1 MGLFTLGVIIRGA
14 KKTTIFFPSCMSIF
28 LPHSTMK
35 RLNQSDL
42 SLDHVHGAAAVAQKD
57 EECLCCFE
65 NQSKQTLKKIIL
77 NDSER
82 EESGLEKLYC
92 LLRVFHQDKSLLV

>member
-1 MGLFTLGVIIRGA
+1 MGLFTLGAIIRGA
-14 KKTTIFFPSCMSIF
+14 KKTEIVFRPVCQFFP
-28 LPHSTMK
+28 PHSTMK

-77 NDSER
+77 NNSER

-92 LLRVFHQDKSLLV
+92 LLTVFHQDKSLLV

>member
-1 MGLFTLGVIIRGA
+1 
-14 KKTTIFFPSCMSIF
+14 MSIF

-35 RLNQSDL
+35 PLNQSDL

-57 EECLCCFE
+57 VCLCCFE

-77 NDSER
+77 NNSER